1 MTKRLFE
8 ALETTLWYARYVC
21 VLTPRLHGVWVL
33 YHPQEKEAVEV
44 FHRGGVKGS
53 EKLCTKK
60 HSEQQQELQV

>member
-33 YHPQEKEAVEV
+33 YHPQEKEVEV
-44 FHRGGVKGS
+44 FHRGVKGG

-60 HSEQQQELQV
+60 QSEQ